1 MKPVLFRDRKAEAQP
16 CLNLTAPACA
26 TCRDMGFTLPPEWNP
41 TAASGVLAA
50 TCRAHSSEAAEG
62 SRGDPSFTL
71 YQPSAVFY
79 RYGRP
84 CACAAGQQFQREQA
98 EWNQPITQYREP
110 VASSNRASRFQGE
123 REVPAKWEPPPWSDP
138 PAPKTAVRDRAPLPS
153 AADILQ
159 IQAQQEANR
168 KERQP

>member
-1 MKPVLFRDRKAEAQP
+1 
-16 CLNLTAPACA
+16 
-26 TCRDMGFTLPPEWNP
+26 MGFTLPPEWNP
-41 TAASGVLAA
+41 TAASGIL
-50 TCRAHSSEAAEG
+50 
-62 SRGDPSFTL
+62 
-71 YQPSAVFY
+71 SAVFY

-84 CACAAGQQFQREQA
+84 CACAAGQQFQREQG

-110 VASSNRASRFQGE
+110 GSSSNRASRFQGE
-123 REVPAKWEPPPWSDP
+123 RESPAKWEPPPWSDP

-153 AADILQ
+153 AADILR